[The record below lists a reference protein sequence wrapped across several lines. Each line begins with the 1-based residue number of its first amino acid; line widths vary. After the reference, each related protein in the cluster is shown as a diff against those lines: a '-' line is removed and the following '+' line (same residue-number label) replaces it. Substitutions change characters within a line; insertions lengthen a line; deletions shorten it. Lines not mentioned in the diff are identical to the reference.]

1 MLKKCAITV
10 QVKQVEK
17 MFKNFLY
24 NAWLDVKKKKII
36 RGFINNYINVTHR
49 YRSRTVV
56 CKHLNTKKKKKIST
70 TRMQQIVPVPVI
82 GSTDTN

>member
-49 YRSRTVV
+49 YRSRTEG
-56 CKHLNTKKKKKIST
+56 NI
-70 TRMQQIVPVPVI
+70 
-82 GSTDTN
+82 

>member
-56 CKHLNTKKKKKIST
+56 CKHLNTKKKEENIYHSYATNST
-70 TRMQQIVPVPVI
+70 GTGNWFNRY
-82 GSTDTN
+82 